1 MKKARDENG
10 SVSIARE
17 IVKSSTKV
25 LSTYLNENYENM
37 LEHAPKILFEESK
50 DPYIKY
56 DSAEG
61 IITIGG
67 SNIEEKFMKFVLN
80 GIIAI
85 HYYQKRQSLR
95 LKADLELISNYSTD
109 QLLKISFSSLFK
121 RAELSSINDIKKMLF
136 FIYKNMRTGLF
147 EKFASDLYSEENA
160 DVIDLTGRLL
170 AVMIMIAN
178 SGNTKESLKAI
189 YYNGYRSIHQIRR
202 MDPEI
207 FEHSIETLF
216 SNKAE

>member
-1 MKKARDENG
+1 
-10 SVSIARE
+10 
-17 IVKSSTKV
+17 
-25 LSTYLNENYENM
+25 
-37 LEHAPKILFEESK
+37 
-50 DPYIKY
+50 
-56 DSAEG
+56 
-61 IITIGG
+61 
-67 SNIEEKFMKFVLN
+67 
-80 GIIAI
+80 
-85 HYYQKRQSLR
+85 
-95 LKADLELISNYSTD
+95 
-109 QLLKISFSSLFK
+109 
-121 RAELSSINDIKKMLF
+121 MLF

-160 DVIDLTGRLL
+160 DAIDLTGRLL